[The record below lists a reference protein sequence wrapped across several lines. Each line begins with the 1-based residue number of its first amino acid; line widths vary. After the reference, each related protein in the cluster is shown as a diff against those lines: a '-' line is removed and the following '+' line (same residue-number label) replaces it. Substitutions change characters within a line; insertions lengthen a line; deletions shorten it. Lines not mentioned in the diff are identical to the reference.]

1 MVHKKKLLIK
11 ILLFIGVPVL
21 IAFCITAVFVLKMV
35 GNSVSTLTTNELT
48 SKSEAASYQVSEF
61 FSKQLSIAEQMAT
74 NSHIENLFEETLPGQ
89 VITSSV
95 SFPEIKNTLIDIQKT
110 DSENIMASWIADVD
124 SSQFTQHDG
133 YLSGADWKIKSRTWY
148 NSLVEKQGVI
158 LTDPYVDPV
167 TGQFIVSAIAPL
179 YKENTKE
186 LLGVTAI
193 DFSIDKLSSLM
204 KEYKLGETGFFILAT
219 NNGQLIYHPN
229 EEYIGKNVTE
239 VNMSENIIDAI
250 KNKVSGE
257 IVYDSETNNNHGYV
271 SNVGDTGWV
280 VATGLPEREFNSTF
294 DSIRKMIIISFG
306 IAILIIL
313 VLIIMISISIVK
325 PLRKL
330 RNVANEIADGN
341 LNVEVDIKSKDEI
354 GQVAIAID
362 KTVMRLNT
370 YIDYITEIS
379 EVLNVIA
386 KGDMRIVLKQDYAGE
401 FYPIK
406 KALEDISSS
415 LSQSLSIINIS
426 AEQVS
431 IGASQV
437 ADSAQ
442 SLSYG
447 ASEQASSIEELS
459 ASINEINDSANQ
471 NAKNVNTATKYV
483 DETVLEVE
491 VSNSQMEDMLLA
503 MNDIKTS
510 SSEISNITK
519 AIEDIAF
526 QTNILALNAAIEAA
540 RAGNAGK
547 GFAVV
552 ADEVRNLAA
561 KSAEAAKNT
570 VQLIE
575 KSILS
580 VTDGVNIATNTAKS
594 LQIVSEKTK
603 NIKDVISE
611 IDIASQVQA
620 SSISEINQGIEQIS
634 SIVQNNAATAE
645 ESSASS
651 EELSSQAAML
661 KDEVGKFKLLNDEE
675 YYVAL

>member
-1 MVHKKKLLIK
+1 MIHSKKLLVK
-11 ILLFIGVPVL
+11 ILLFIGIPVL
-21 IAFCITAVFVLKMV
+21 IAFSLTAVFILESV
-35 GNSVSTLTTNELT
+35 GNSVNNLTTNDLA

-61 FSKQLSIAEQMAT
+61 FTKYLSVAEQLAA
-74 NSHIENLFEETLPGQ
+74 NSQIEKLFEETLPGQ
-89 VITSSV
+89 VITSGSNF
-95 SFPEIKNTLIDIQKT
+95 SEIKKTLINVQKT

-124 SSQFTQHDG
+124 SSQFTQNDG

-148 NSLVEKQGVI
+148 DFLVEKQSTI
-158 LTDPYVDPV
+158 LTDPYEDPV
-167 TGQFIVSAIAPL
+167 TGKFIVSAICPV
-179 YKENTKE
+179 YKGDTKE
-186 LLGVTAI
+186 LLGVTAV

-204 KEYKLGETGFFILAT
+204 KEYKLGETGSFILAT

-229 EEYIGKNVTE
+229 EEYINKNVTE
-239 VNMSENIIDAI
+239 VNMSENIINAI
-250 KNKVSGE
+250 KNKVSGQ
-257 IVYDSETNNNHGYV
+257 IVYNSETDNIHGYV
-271 SNVGDTGWV
+271 SNVGDTGWI
-280 VATGLPEREFNSTF
+280 VATGLPEKEFNSTF
-294 DSIRKMIIISFG
+294 DSIQKMIIVSFG
-306 IAILIIL
+306 LAIMIIL
-313 VLIIMISISIVK
+313 FLIVMISISIVK
-325 PLRKL
+325 PLKRLSKA
-330 RNVANEIADGN
+330 ANEIANGN
-341 LNVEVDIKSKDEI
+341 LNVQLNIKSSDEI

-362 KTVMRLNT
+362 KTVIRLNT
-370 YIDYITEIS
+370 YINYITEIS

-386 KGDMRIVLKQDYAGE
+386 NGDMCIVLKQDYAGE
-401 FYPIK
+401 FSPIK

-431 IGASQV
+431 AGASQV
-437 ADSAQ
+437 AAGAQ
-442 SLSYG
+442 AFAYG

-459 ASINEINDSANQ
+459 ASINEIHESANK
-471 NAKNVNTATKYV
+471 NAENVNTATRYV
-483 DETVLEVE
+483 DEAVLEVE
-491 VSNSQMEDMLLA
+491 ESNSHMEGMLLS

-570 VQLIE
+570 VLLIE

-580 VTDGVNIATNTAKS
+580 VTDGVNIAKNTAKS
-594 LQIVSEKTK
+594 LQIASEKTK
-603 NIKDVISE
+603 YIKNVISE
-611 IDIASQVQA
+611 IDSASKAQA
-620 SSISEINQGIEQIS
+620 SSISEINQGLEQIS

-661 KDEVGKFKLLNDEE
+661 KGEVSKFKLLN
-675 YYVAL
+675 